1 MKDYKTPL
9 GSFIG
14 GWIIDRKV
22 CENLI
27 KFFEKNKKRQ
37 IKGMIG
43 GARPTQINHK
53 IKKSIDMSIH
63 GFDSIFDAY
72 NEELQKCLNKY
83 SERYPEVAKEYAS
96 FNSTIEKYNI
106 QKYKPGD
113 GFYEWHCERN
123 TGWFGKRCLVFMTY
137 LNDVTEGGTEFKYQK
152 LKTDAK
158 CGLTLIWPTDFTHMH
173 RGVISKNETKYI
185 ITGWYGY
192 E

>member
-1 MKDYKTPL
+1 MLDKKNS
-9 GSFIG
+9 GQ
-14 GWIIDRKV
+14 
-22 CENLI
+22 
-27 KFFEKNKKRQ
+27 KNKKRQ

-63 GFDSIFDAY
+63 GFDSIFDDY

-123 TGWFGKRCLVFMTY
+123 TGCFGKRCLVFMTY

-152 LKTDAK
+152 LKTAAK
-158 CGLTLIWPTDFTHMH
+158 CGLTL
-173 RGVISKNETKYI
+173 
-185 ITGWYGY
+185 
-192 E
+192 

>member
-1 MKDYKTPL
+1 MNKNIKPSITEYSYK
-9 GSFIG
+9 
-14 GWIIDRKV
+14 
-22 CENLI
+22 
-27 KFFEKNKKRQ
+27 
-37 IKGMIG
+37 
-43 GARPTQINHK
+43 
-53 IKKSIDMSIH
+53 
-63 GFDSIFDAY
+63 
-72 NEELQKCLNKY
+72 
-83 SERYPEVAKEYAS
+83 
-96 FNSTIEKYNI
+96 NSTIEKYNI

>member
-14 GWIIDRKV
+14 GWFIDRKV
-22 CENLI
+22 CEDLI

>member
-22 CENLI
+22 CEDLI

-185 ITGWYGY
+185 ITGWYG
-192 E
+192 

>member
-14 GWIIDRKV
+14 GCIIDRKV
-22 CENLI
+22 CEDLI